1 MAKKP
6 RKAPTKQNRRG
17 WSEGTIYQRADG
29 RWAAQVSMGVR
40 NGKRVR
46 RSVTGRVGESKQDVL
61 DQLHKL
67 QQQQSTATLA
77 EPSKLTLREF
87 LEHWMQIGAGASVTQ
102 STLESYR
109 RNLETHVYPEIGH
122 IRAQQITPMHIQGIL
137 ARMRVHRRKNAC
149 GRQSATE
156 KPSSDRSKQ
165 YLFSILRTAFSRGI
179 QWGVIVRNP
188 CDGCERPKTRKFEI
202 HPLNEQQ
209 TRDFLTEAK
218 ASAVYGLFLLALQT
232 GARQGELRALRWP
245 DINLKEKTV
254 SIRRTLSESSD
265 GEIEKT
271 PKTAKG
277 ARQVT
282 LPDASVEFLAD
293 LQAEALR
300 RGWGRSGLVFHRGR
314 GDEQPILRGWLNRE
328 FARILK
334 SARLPE
340 IRFHDLRHTHATLLL
355 LKGVHSKIVQERLGH
370 STISITIDTYSH
382 VLPSMQEEVSSKLNQ
397 MFSA

>member
-1 MAKKP
+1 MAKTPK
-6 RKAPTKQNRRG
+6 KKKQPRRG

-29 RWAAQVSMGVR
+29 RWAAQVSLGMK
-40 NGKRVR
+40 NGKRIR
-46 RSVTGRVGESKQDVL
+46 RSITGKVGESKTDVL

-77 EPSKLTLREF
+77 EPSKLSLREF
-87 LEHWMQIGAGASVTQ
+87 LEHWMTMGAGSSVAK

-122 IRAQQITPMHIQGIL
+122 IRAQQITPMHVQGVL
-137 ARMRVHRRKNAC
+137 ARMKVHRRKNAV
-149 GRQSATE
+149 GRQSPTDE
-156 KPSSDRSKQ
+156 SSSDRSKQ
-165 YLFSILRTAFSRGI
+165 YLFSILKRAFSRGI

-209 TRDFLTEAK
+209 TREFLETAK
-218 ASAVYGLFLLALQT
+218 GQSTIFGLFLLALQT

-245 DINLKEKTV
+245 DVNLKEKTL
-254 SIRRTLSESSD
+254 SIRRTFSESAD
-265 GEIEKT
+265 GEIEKAT
-271 PKTAKG
+271 KTAKG

-282 LPDASVEFLAD
+282 LPDASVDCLTELR
-293 LQAEALR
+293 AEALR
-300 RGWGRSGLVFHRGR
+300 RGWSRSGLVFHRG
-314 GDEQPILRGWLNRE
+314 DEQPISRLWLNRE
-328 FARILK
+328 FTRVLK
-334 SARLPE
+334 GAKLPK

-382 VLPSMQEEVSSKLNQ
+382 VLPSMQEEVSQKLNQ
-397 MFSA
+397 MFG